1 MKNSRIY
8 SFNKAIEA
16 MKKHPLSVA
25 ASKIKKIIQ
34 LNLIERS
41 LLFSKIIKIRN
52 DLLSKNH

>member
-1 MKNSRIY
+1 
-8 SFNKAIEA
+8 

-52 DLLSKNH
+52 VLLSKNH